1 MKTFAVIGLGQ
12 LGIAV
17 AEYLSANGAE
27 VIAIDR
33 KMESVE
39 AIKDVVARALCM
51 DATSEKALREA
62 GVVECQCVVLA
73 LGEGQLE
80 EAVLTTMLLRQLGVG
95 RIISRAATDVQGRVL
110 ETLGVSRVVFP
121 ERQIGVQIARRLLS
135 PSVHELVP
143 LTEGTSM
150 AEVSIPDKLWGKSLA
165 EIQLRREFGVNAVA
179 IKTPVE
185 TAADDGA
192 IELNWEIDSMPGPDS
207 RLGKGDILVIVGP
220 DDGIAQFMEESP

>member
-17 AEYLSANGAE
+17 AEYLTANGAE

-39 AIKDVVARALCM
+39 RVKDLVARALCL

-110 ETLGVSRVVFP
+110 ETLGVSKVVFP
-121 ERQIGVQIARRLLS
+121 ERQIGVQIARQLLT

-150 AEVSIPDKLWGKSLA
+150 AEVSIPDKLWGKSLS
-165 EIQLRREFGVNAVA
+165 EIQLRRKYGVNAVG

-185 TAADDGA
+185 IAADDGA
-192 IELNWEIDSMPGPDS
+192 IELHWEIDNMPGPDS

-220 DDGIAQFMEESP
+220 DDGITQFMEESP